1 MRKLFN
7 KKSVV
12 AVGLSL
18 IISGCG
24 DFPDYG
30 YDQSDNYCV
39 MSFPFAGGIIG
50 RQYIGY
56 FRVISTLQYMD
67 ADPEIRIIVTGP
79 SHIDLEPGSFQKL
92 VMDDKTFKP
101 KFVPDH
107 LEAEL
112 QLWGP
117 SFLFE
122 QQQSDQIYSLLQE
135 GYDLN
140 IHGRIEVGHQY
151 ETQIHNFFFGSAE
164 EELTACV
171 NRLLDEDDLK
181 KLAEQKKQASLR
193 ASNEPAISDRTEADQ
208 PESVES
214 ADQ

>member
-7 KKSVV
+7 KKSGLVV
-12 AVGLSL
+12 LLSL

-67 ADPEIRIIVTGP
+67 ADPEIKIIATGP

-92 VMDDKTFKP
+92 VMGDQIFKP
-101 KFVPDH
+101 QFKADH
-107 LEAEL
+107 LEPEL

-117 SFLFE
+117 SFLFDIE
-122 QQQSDQIYSLLQE
+122 QSKQIYKSMQD

-140 IHGRIEVGHQY
+140 IFGRIEVGHQY
-151 ETQIHNFFFGSAE
+151 ETQIHNFFFSSAE

-181 KLAEQKKQASLR
+181 QLAEKTKQAK
-193 ASNEPAISDRTEADQ
+193 
-208 PESVES
+208 
-214 ADQ
+214 